1 MEKNTSLKEKLNMDL
16 LKDNI
21 PKLVR
26 KLALPAMVG
35 MLFQTLYN
43 IVDTFYA
50 GKISPEALSAL
61 SKSFPIYFII
71 VASSIGVTVAGTSLI
86 GNSIGENNKK
96 NILNYFTHIIYF
108 AIIMSIIISF
118 VGLSFSDKIFS
129 LMVTTDEV
137 INLGTQYT
145 DIIFS
150 GSILFILIVAL
161 NSLLHAEGDTKTYR
175 NVLILSFFINL
186 ILNPVLIFGL
196 FFFPALGF
204 KGIAISTIISQLVA
218 FFIILLKV
226 LKNSRIKEITK
237 ENLVPKIFYFIN
249 IFFTAM
255 PIVVSIFAYS
265 ITATIVLKYVGISG
279 EYAVAGYGAGTRIEQ
294 VVLLP
299 ILGIN
304 TAIISIIAQNFGAKN
319 FERVKETYFTSI
331 KYSFLIMIISGTILY
346 ISSDL
351 IMSFFSNDQ
360 IVIEFGSRYL
370 KICSFILPAYP
381 IFFLSNGMFMA
392 IKKAEYAMISNLF
405 RNGFNPLVVFFLAS
419 YINASFEIF
428 FWIWA
433 VVNWIFSGI
442 YLSILIFYIKAKL
455 EKTSAI
461 VNPQP

>member
-108 AIIMSIIISF
+108 AIIISVIISF

-331 KYSFLIMIISGTILY
+331 KYSFLIMILSGTILY

-351 IMSFFSNDQ
+351 IMSFFSKDQ

>member
-1 MEKNTSLKEKLNMDL
+1 MDL

-108 AIIMSIIISF
+108 AIIMSVIICF

-255 PIVVSIFAYS
+255 PIIVSIFAYS